1 MERNENNKWQIFKDW
16 EFYIMNFIHSLYD
29 SATVQQD
36 KKDVLGISIDTLRGK
51 RPLSNTYRK
60 HLQ

>member
-1 MERNENNKWQIFKDW
+1 MGKKMKIINGIFLK
-16 EFYIMNFIHSLYD
+16 ILVGLNFIFSLYD
-29 SATVQQD
+29 SATVQQN
-36 KKDVLGISIDTLRGK
+36 KIDVLGISIDTLRGK